1 MNVIRLAEL
10 RNEPLSVDEALRAV
24 SHPEAGGVASVAEA
38 GGRGRATG
46 CALRACPDVGCDEVS
61 RAKSFPMFRAASQ
74 PDKSNNPMPTL
85 TVRLIRLIVIILSN
99 TCR

>member
-1 MNVIRLAEL
+1 LV
-10 RNEPLSVDEALRAV
+10 
-24 SHPEAGGVASVAEA
+24 
-38 GGRGRATG
+38 
-46 CALRACPDVGCDEVS
+46 CPDVGCDEVS

-74 PDKSNNPMPTL
+74 PDKSSSPTPTP